1 MSSADNSKKK
11 TGENSKDSVIGKNI
25 DAIIKKYSDYKL
37 TPVEA
42 HALSQTPY
50 DLIYRPME
58 KLPVIIVDNFP
69 RLGKLSALRFVEWVQ
84 NNPGGVISLPTGKTP
99 EHFIKWVQHYLQNW
113 DKKEVRADLEQNMVD
128 PSKRPDMGSLHFI
141 QIDEFYPMNP
151 QQHNSF
157 YYYVNKYYIRGFG
170 LDPEKAMLLDC
181 SQIGSRPDRPLLE
194 LFRDKKVDLT
204 LRYRKPKNYLEKLQ
218 KTAID
223 LADQF
228 CTEYEE
234 KIRALGGIG
243 FFLGG
248 IGPDGH
254 IGFNV
259 RGSDHYSTTRL
270 THTNYET
277 EASAGGDLGGI
288 EVSRGRLVITI
299 GLSTITSNPEATAI
313 IIAAGEAKSGIVADS
328 IQTEKNNIFPASALQ
343 SLPRARFYLTHG
355 AATCLEERAFADLQR
370 KTDISD
376 EAAFRIVM
384 NVGFSTNKS
393 LDSLSNSDL
402 KNDRFAAELLKKTN
416 KTTGDLVTSAVSHIN
431 KSINTG
437 LFNYE
442 NKVFLHTAPH
452 HDDIML
458 GYLPYIEHQ
467 TQTPTNDHYFAYM
480 TSGFTA
486 VTNSYVSSLLQT
498 MLKYMQQSD
507 FSDLHAEGYFDA
519 NNKRAKNTETMMLLD
534 GVARKRV
541 ITIEEAQSR
550 RMLRNAMIV
559 FEDDNF
565 DNIKE
570 RAEEL
575 INYFETQYPGKKDL
589 PYIQKF
595 KGMVREWEADVL
607 WAYFG
612 FHKNSVRHLRLG
624 FYQGDIFT
632 EEPTIDRDVI
642 PILNLM
648 LELKPNIVSLAF
660 DPEGSGP
667 DTHYKVLQAIS
678 HALQLYEDKTGI
690 TDIEVLGYR
699 NVWFKYHPCE
709 ANMYVPVSIAN
720 LCVLENSFVTA
731 FASQKDASFPSYV
744 YDGQFS
750 GLARKIQVKQY
761 VMIKD
766 LLKKDHFVMNSD
778 PRLRAAH
785 GMVFLKKMT
794 TKELYEYSR
803 QLKKSTEN
811 L

>member
-1 MSSADNSKKK
+1 M
-11 TGENSKDSVIGKNI
+11 
-25 DAIIKKYSDYKL
+25 

-50 DLIYRPME
+50 DLIYKPSE
-58 KLPVIIVDNFP
+58 KIPTIIVDNFP

-99 EHFIKWVQHYLQNW
+99 EHFIKWVQHYLHNW
-113 DKKEVRADLEQNMVD
+113 DQKEIRADLEANFIN
-128 PSKRPDMGSLHFI
+128 PSIKPDMGSLHFI

-157 YYYVNKYYIRGFG
+157 YYYVNKYYLRGFG
-170 LDPEKAMLLDC
+170 LDPEKALLLDC
-181 SQIGSRPDRPLLE
+181 SQIGSKPDRQVLD

-204 LRYRKPKNYLEKLQ
+204 LRYRKPKNYLEKMQ

-234 KIRALGGIG
+234 KISALGGIG

-259 RGSDHYSTTRL
+259 RGSDHFCTTRL

-277 EASAGGDLGGI
+277 EAAAAGDLGGI

-299 GLSTITSNPEATAI
+299 GLKTITYNPDATAI

-328 IQTEKNNIFPASALQ
+328 IQTEKNNIFPASVLQ
-343 SLPRARFYLTHG
+343 NLPRARFYITHG
-355 AATCLEERAFADLQR
+355 AAACLDERAFADLQQ
-370 KTDISD
+370 KSTVSD
-376 EAAFRIVM
+376 EASYRVVM
-384 NVGFSTNKS
+384 NLGFTNNKKME
-393 LDSLSNSDL
+393 DL
-402 KNDRFAAELLKKTN
+402 NEADFKNDRFAAELLKKT
-416 KTTGDLVTSAVSHIN
+416 KKSPKELIKEASTHIH
-431 KSINTG
+431 KSIETG
-437 LFNYE
+437 LHNYKD
-442 NKVFLHTAPH
+442 KVFLHTAPH

-458 GYLPYIEHQ
+458 GYLPHIEHQ
-467 TQTPTNDHYFAYM
+467 MQTPTNDHYFAYM

-486 VTNSYVSSLLQT
+486 VTNSYVSTLLQT
-498 MLKYMQQSD
+498 MLKYLQQSN
-507 FSDLHAEGYFDA
+507 FIQLHADGYFEA
-519 NNKRAKNTETMMLLD
+519 NNKVAKNTETMIFLD
-534 GVARKRV
+534 GIARKRV

-559 FEDDNF
+559 FDDDNL

-632 EEPTIDRDVI
+632 EDPTIDRDVL

-648 LELKPNIVSLAF
+648 HELKPNVVTLAF

-667 DTHYKVLQAIS
+667 DTHYKVLQATS
-678 HALQLYEDKTGI
+678 HALQLYEEQTGI
-690 TDIEVLGYR
+690 TNIEVFGYR

-709 ANMYVPVSIAN
+709 ANMYAPVSIAN
-720 LCVLENSFVTA
+720 LAVLENSFMSC
-731 FASQKDASFPSYV
+731 FLSQKDASFPSYA
-744 YDGQFS
+744 YDGPFS
-750 GLARKIQVKQY
+750 GLARKIQVNQY
-761 VMIKD
+761 VLLKD
-766 LLKKDHFVMNSD
+766 LLGSDHFVMNED

-785 GMVFLKKMT
+785 GMVYLKKMT

-803 QLKKSTEN
+803 RLKKSTEN
-811 L
+811 R